1 MLYDFI
7 ANEDDVDDFQFGFK
21 KGDSTSD
28 CIFVLTIGYYRCN
41 GSHVFACFIDFSK
54 AFDNVNYWLLFY
66 KPIDSCSSVAAVS

>member
-28 CIFVLTIGYYRCN
+28 CIFVLKKLYFTAGAMVATYL
-41 GSHVFACFIDFSK
+41 HVS
-54 AFDNVNYWLLFY
+54 
-66 KPIDSCSSVAAVS
+66 